1 MKLLIFD
8 TETTGLPKSRNPA
21 KDGPN
26 NWPHIV
32 SMSWVILNTD
42 TNAIETQESFIVRP
56 TDWVIPV
63 ESTAIHGITNE
74 KAMTTGVPLS
84 VVMQKFQSEAYDS
97 IVAHNMDFDMNV
109 VLNAIYW
116 DLKQQSR
123 VFPQTF
129 CTMNM
134 SRNICKLPGN
144 YGKFKSPKLK
154 ELYFSAFGK
163 MPDES
168 QLHGSMYDVLILT
181 EVIKHYLPLRQA
193 MGLVA
198 SSVTTHGLRTLH
210 FDLS

>member
-8 TETTGLPKSRNPA
+8 TETTGLPKARNPA
-21 KDGPN
+21 RDGPN

-32 SMSWVILNTD
+32 SISWVILNTD
-42 TNAIETQESFIVRP
+42 TNAIETQESYIVAP
-56 TDWVIPV
+56 TNWNIPA

-74 KAMTTGVPLS
+74 KAIADGVPLS
-84 VVMQKFQSEAYDS
+84 DVMNKFQNETYDG

-109 VLNAIYW
+109 ILNAIYW
-116 DLKQQSR
+116 DLRQQPR
-123 VFPQTF
+123 VFPQMF
-129 CTMNM
+129 CTMNI

-154 ELYFSAFGK
+154 ELYFSAFGR

-168 QLHGSMYDVLILT
+168 QLHGSMYDVLVLA
-181 EVIKHYLPLRQA
+181 EVIKHYLPVRQA

-198 SSVTTHGLRTLH
+198 SSVTSHGLRTLH
-210 FDLS
+210 FNLS